1 MALVSVSEFRSYAG
15 AGVAT
20 VPDSLVQGCLDE
32 AEAGLLADLG
42 IDITVIYDFPEPEE
56 PIALA
61 RGEELRRASRLLA
74 RRNSPESISGQG
86 EAVFTVPSRD
96 PDSARTIWALKSALT
111 LHEGIA

>member
-1 MALVSVSEFRSYAG
+1 MATLVSVAEFRSYAG
-15 AGVAT
+15 AAAST

-32 AEAGLLADLG
+32 AEAGLTADLG
-42 IDITVIYDFPEPEE
+42 IAITEITPSVQ
-56 PIALA
+56 ATSLA

-96 PDSARTIWALKSALT
+96 PDSARTIWAIKSALT